1 MGSGFSLA
9 QAGDKPDGE
18 TAMEDLE
25 SARVQMVE
33 KIKSISDFIEREIE
47 NENSKKSEAYRR
59 KREVNGV
66 HWGKGKKHRRG
77 RGEEN
82 IEEPIEESEAQEESI
97 ESPKEDEELEE
108 SIELEE
114 TEEPEGEEPE
124 GEEPEGEEPEG
135 EEPIVSST
143 EDEEQEEPGEIDIGE
158 EEEITI
164 GEPEEEIEANNEETP
179 VSDFKGHPLD
189 NFSTEQITDMMNHM
203 TSLKNSFDLLISA
216 FNDFK
221 DGSPASDGETVDYQP
236 GEESPDDDMG
246 PLEETEDE
254 ALTDTRGGDPYN
266 EESEEQV
273 EEEEGHASGG
283 GPENYESEGG
293 AEPYESED
301 GAEDGAEPYEP
312 EGGAEDGAEP
322 YEPEGGAETYES
334 GESDVVEPEVPEVE
348 KEEDMEESED
358 IEESEDKE
366 DSEDIEESEDKEESE
381 DIEESENMEGSDD
394 NEVKKSEESSDLE
407 EELKAGDEEIE
418 GEVSGEGIA
427 ESGEDTGMNEE
438 AGGYMEPT
446 EEEIPEPN
454 LPSMY

>member
-82 IEEPIEESEAQEESI
+82 IEEPIEE
-97 ESPKEDEELEE
+97 
-108 SIELEE
+108 
-114 TEEPEGEEPE
+114 
-124 GEEPEGEEPEG
+124 PEGEEPEG

-143 EDEEQEEPGEIDIGE
+143 EDEEREEPIDSTEVDEVVEQEEPGEIDIGE

-236 GEESPDDDMG
+236 GEEDDIG

-273 EEEEGHASGG
+273 EEEESHASGG
-283 GPENYESEGG
+283 GPENYES
-293 AEPYESED
+293 
-301 GAEDGAEPYEP
+301 
-312 EGGAEDGAEP
+312 
-322 YEPEGGAETYES
+322 EGGAETYES

-381 DIEESENMEGSDD
+381 DIEESENLEGSDD

-454 LPSMY
+454 LPEMYGKEDKKKKKKHNHHKKAKDYGRRHRRRHRRHRRHRRN

>member
-82 IEEPIEESEAQEESI
+82 IEEPIEESE
-97 ESPKEDEELEE
+97 
-108 SIELEE
+108 
-114 TEEPEGEEPE
+114 GEEPE

-143 EDEEQEEPGEIDIGE
+143 EDEEQEEPFDSTEVDEVVEENEPGEIDIGE

-236 GEESPDDDMG
+236 GEESPDD
-246 PLEETEDE
+246 
-254 ALTDTRGGDPYN
+254 
-266 EESEEQV
+266 
-273 EEEEGHASGG
+273 
-283 GPENYESEGG
+283 
-293 AEPYESED
+293 
-301 GAEDGAEPYEP
+301 
-312 EGGAEDGAEP
+312 
-322 YEPEGGAETYES
+322 
-334 GESDVVEPEVPEVE
+334 
-348 KEEDMEESED
+348 
-358 IEESEDKE
+358 
-366 DSEDIEESEDKEESE
+366 
-381 DIEESENMEGSDD
+381 
-394 NEVKKSEESSDLE
+394 
-407 EELKAGDEEIE
+407 
-418 GEVSGEGIA
+418 
-427 ESGEDTGMNEE
+427 
-438 AGGYMEPT
+438 
-446 EEEIPEPN
+446 
-454 LPSMY
+454 

>member
-97 ESPKEDEELEE
+97 ESP
-108 SIELEE
+108 
-114 TEEPEGEEPE
+114 
-124 GEEPEGEEPEG
+124 
-135 EEPIVSST
+135 T

-301 GAEDGAEPYEP
+301 GAEA
-312 EGGAEDGAEP
+312 
-322 YEPEGGAETYES
+322 YES

-381 DIEESENMEGSDD
+381 DIEESENLEGSDD

-438 AGGYMEPT
+438 AGD
-446 EEEIPEPN
+446 IW
-454 LPSMY
+454 S

>member
-82 IEEPIEESEAQEESI
+82 IEEPIEE
-97 ESPKEDEELEE
+97 
-108 SIELEE
+108 
-114 TEEPEGEEPE
+114 
-124 GEEPEGEEPEG
+124 PEGEEPEG

-143 EDEEQEEPGEIDIGE
+143 EDEEREEPIDSTEVDEVVEQEEPGEIDIGE

-236 GEESPDDDMG
+236 GEEDDIG

-273 EEEEGHASGG
+273 EEEESHASGG

-301 GAEDGAEPYEP
+301 GAEDGAEPCEP

-366 DSEDIEESEDKEESE
+366 DSEDIEESEDKEES
-381 DIEESENMEGSDD
+381 DD

-407 EELKAGDEEIE
+407 EELKPGDEEIE

-438 AGGYMEPT
+438 AGD
-446 EEEIPEPN
+446 IW
-454 LPSMY
+454 S